1 MGLLIGLDLCDAY
14 TQISCYE
21 EEKTWTFPTIICRSK
36 SGDEWY
42 VGKDAYACNLVGN
55 GVLVDKLLNLVSR
68 EGTATIDGVKYEAL
82 KLLEFYMGRVLKL
95 PATEFQDEEIDE
107 LVITLPSLE
116 RKVMDSFL
124 YCADYLGIAREKVH
138 IISREESFVYYILN
152 QKKEIWRS
160 QVGMFD
166 LSADRL
172 SYYELKVQRG
182 LQKMMV
188 VAESQI
194 LEESFDPDILETSSG
209 AKLADKILCSCG
221 ERLLEHKLF
230 STMILSGKGFEKQD
244 WAPEFMQMIGRRRKV
259 YAENTL
265 FSRGAAFRAAEYR
278 QGGGNHAFTC
288 ICEGRLKSTVSMEIL
303 YKEKNTQL
311 VIAGAG
317 ENWYECKTTMDF
329 LMDESKK
336 IEFTITPM
344 DPKKSRTATISLK
357 DFPDRPA
364 WTTRIQVSIGFL
376 DESTMV
382 AAVKDKG
389 FGELFPASDAMVRQ
403 EVKL

>member
-95 PATEFQDEEIDE
+95 PATEFQEEEIDE

-221 ERLLEHKLF
+221 ERLL
-230 STMILSGKGFEKQD
+230 
-244 WAPEFMQMIGRRRKV
+244 
-259 YAENTL
+259 
-265 FSRGAAFRAAEYR
+265 
-278 QGGGNHAFTC
+278 
-288 ICEGRLKSTVSMEIL
+288 
-303 YKEKNTQL
+303 
-311 VIAGAG
+311 
-317 ENWYECKTTMDF
+317 
-329 LMDESKK
+329 
-336 IEFTITPM
+336 
-344 DPKKSRTATISLK
+344 
-357 DFPDRPA
+357 
-364 WTTRIQVSIGFL
+364 
-376 DESTMV
+376 
-382 AAVKDKG
+382 
-389 FGELFPASDAMVRQ
+389 
-403 EVKL
+403 

>member
-1 MGLLIGLDLCDAY
+1 
-14 TQISCYE
+14 
-21 EEKTWTFPTIICRSK
+21 
-36 SGDEWY
+36 
-42 VGKDAYACNLVGN
+42 
-55 GVLVDKLLNLVSR
+55 
-68 EGTATIDGVKYEAL
+68 
-82 KLLEFYMGRVLKL
+82 
-95 PATEFQDEEIDE
+95 
-107 LVITLPSLE
+107 
-116 RKVMDSFL
+116 
-124 YCADYLGIAREKVH
+124 
-138 IISREESFVYYILN
+138 
-152 QKKEIWRS
+152 
-160 QVGMFD
+160 
-166 LSADRL
+166 
-172 SYYELKVQRG
+172 
-182 LQKMMV
+182 MMV

-303 YKEKNTQL
+303 YKEKKTQL

>member
-1 MGLLIGLDLCDAY
+1 MGFLLGLDLCDAY

-182 LQKMMV
+182 LQKRMV

-288 ICEGRLKSTVSMEIL
+288 ICEGRLKSTVSME
-303 YKEKNTQL
+303 
-311 VIAGAG
+311 
-317 ENWYECKTTMDF
+317 
-329 LMDESKK
+329 K
-336 IEFTITPM
+336 IG
-344 DPKKSRTATISLK
+344 R
-357 DFPDRPA
+357 
-364 WTTRIQVSIGFL
+364 
-376 DESTMV
+376 
-382 AAVKDKG
+382 
-389 FGELFPASDAMVRQ
+389 ASCRERV
-403 EVKL
+403 